1 MQINNRE
8 ISSNEP
14 PYIIAEMS
22 NNHLKDLNKAK
33 KIIDAAKECGVDAIK
48 IQTYTPDS
56 LTIDCN
62 KEDFVITDKLW
73 AGRTYYDLYK
83 EIAMPI
89 EWTAELFEHARQ
101 QELTIFSSPFDE
113 ASVDLLEQLGA
124 PAYKIASFEAND
136 FHLRRRIIAT
146 GKPVIMS
153 TGVSTYSQLSAF
165 IAEFPDHASLT
176 LLHCLSAYPS
186 SAKDM
191 NLRCIHQLQ
200 KLGCAVGLSDHSRSP
215 LAAIASV
222 AMGAVMIEKHFTISR
237 ADGGPDAA
245 FSLEPNEMKQLVQYS
260 KEAWQ
265 ALGSSEVLN
274 NPNRS
279 GSNHRRS
286 IYAVK
291 DIKKG
296 QSLSEE
302 NIRII
307 RPGFGMPPELFNQV
321 IGKNARVDITRGSR
335 LSWDLLE
342 NGESHDE

>member
-1 MQINNRE
+1 MIIHGRE
-8 ISSNEP
+8 ISLNAP

-22 NNHLKDLNKAK
+22 NNHLKDINKAK
-33 KIIDAAKECGVDAIK
+33 KIIDAAKLCGVDAIK

-73 AGRTYYDLYK
+73 AGKTYYDLYK
-83 EIAMPI
+83 EIAMPL

-153 TGVSTYSQLSAF
+153 TGVSTYAQLAAF
-165 IAEFPDHASLT
+165 LAEFPDLSSLT

-186 SAKDM
+186 AAKDM
-191 NLRCIHQLQ
+191 NLQCIHKLKQ
-200 KLGCAVGLSDHSRSP
+200 LGCAVGLSDHSLSP

-245 FSLEPNEMKQLVQYS
+245 FSLEPDEMKQLVQLS

-265 ALGSSEVLN
+265 AMGSSEILN

-286 IYAVK
+286 IYAVQ

-296 QSLSEE
+296 QPLSAD

-307 RPGFGMPPELFNQV
+307 RPGFGMAPEYFDQV
-321 IGKNARVDITRGSR
+321 LGKNATSDISRGTR
-335 LSWDLLE
+335 LSWDLIE
-342 NGESHDE
+342 NGEGHE

>member
-1 MQINNRE
+1 MNINGRK
-8 ISSNEP
+8 ISLNEP

-22 NNHLKDLNKAK
+22 NNHLKDLSKAK

-56 LTIDCN
+56 LTIDCQ

-73 AGRTYYDLYK
+73 AGKTYYDLYK
-83 EIAMPI
+83 EIAMPV
-89 EWTAELFEHARQ
+89 EWTAELFAHARQ
-101 QELTIFSSPFDE
+101 QDLTIFSSPFDE

-136 FHLRRRIIAT
+136 FQLRRRIIAT

-153 TGVSTYSQLSAF
+153 TGVSTYAQLTTFLAD
-165 IAEFPDHASLT
+165 FPDLSSLI

-191 NLRCIHQLQ
+191 NLQCIHQLK
-200 KLGCAVGLSDHSRSP
+200 KLGCGVGLSDHSLSP

-222 AMGAVMIEKHFTISR
+222 AMGAVMIEKHFALSR
-237 ADGGPDAA
+237 SDGGPDAA
-245 FSLEPNEMKQLVQYS
+245 FSLEPQEMKQLVQYS
-260 KEAWQ
+260 KETWQ

-286 IYAVK
+286 IYAVQ

-296 QSLSEE
+296 QPLSAE

-307 RPGFGMPPELFNQV
+307 RPGFGMAPEFFDQV
-321 IGKNARVDITRGSR
+321 IGKKATSEITRGTR
-335 LSWDLLE
+335 LSWDLIE
-342 NGESHDE
+342 TGESHE